1 MGFGYLLIG
10 YVLSFVATIGLGPY
24 LFAGMLIGG
33 FLMYLGL
40 CELRKYAPVFVYP
53 LIGSI
58 LIIICSIYY
67 GVSWLDSEL
76 MLGLGTDAPFL
87 KEVINW
93 IKLVLYLAFDLSML
107 YGIHNLSK
115 RVEYPETAE
124 KAIRNMIFVGIFNVF
139 QIVMLMPFVLTLKD
153 EDLAALLTLLMIVQ
167 VIYSVINAF
176 LLFKCYAMICPEG
189 QEDMPRKKSRFAFVN
204 KFREIRDA
212 KEDKAIEDMK
222 NYYEDRLKR
231 KNEKK
236 QIQHSTK
243 KRKKK

>member
-1 MGFGYLLIG
+1 MGFGYLLTG

-24 LFAGMLIGG
+24 LFAGMLLGG

-40 CELRKYAPVFVYP
+40 SELRKYSPVFLYA

-58 LIIICSIYY
+58 LIILCSFFETAAWIDT
-67 GVSWLDSEL
+67 SFEL
-76 MLGLGTDAPFL
+76 NLGIGTEKLLRVFDWIEFILNMLFNFA
-87 KEVINW
+87 
-93 IKLVLYLAFDLSML
+93 ML
-107 YGIHNLSK
+107 YGIINLSQ
-115 RVEYPETAE
+115 RVEYPETKE
-124 KAIRNMIFVGIFNVF
+124 KAARNMIFVALANAY
-139 QIVMLMPFVLTLKD
+139 QILMFLPIGFIESDKSFFMTILVIL
-153 EDLAALLTLLMIVQ
+153 Q
-167 VIYSVINAF
+167 VIYTVLNAF

-222 NYYEDRLKR
+222 NYYEDKLRK

-236 QIQHSTK
+236 QIVHSSK
-243 KRKKK
+243 KHKKKK